1 MSERKSATKRT
12 REAAAPLAATDPHAE
27 ISVGIREL
35 RDHLSAYLDVVKGG
49 RAVKVT
55 EHGVVIASI
64 VPMHISARTLE
75 LYRQGKVGLPRLPKG
90 DPADFPK
97 LDIPGGITDIL
108 LEMREEERNR

>member
-1 MSERKSATKRT
+1 
-12 REAAAPLAATDPHAE
+12 
-27 ISVGIREL
+27 VGVREL

-55 EHGVVIASI
+55 EHGNVIAAI

-75 LYRQGKVGLPRLPKG
+75 LYRQGKVGLPRMPKG

-97 LDIPGGITDIL
+97 VEIEGGITDIF
-108 LEMREEERNR
+108 LEMREEERNG

>member
-12 REAAAPLAATDPHAE
+12 REAAAPLAATDPYAE

-55 EHGVVIASI
+55 EHGTVIAAI
-64 VPMHISARTLE
+64 VPMHISALTLK
-75 LYRQGKVGLPRLPKG
+75 LYQQGKVGLPRLPKRAA
-90 DPADFPK
+90 AD
-97 LDIPGGITDIL
+97 LITADIPGGITDIL
-108 LEMREEERNR
+108 LEMRDEERNG